1 VTQSYKTRLIH
12 AISTLMRQVKYANA
26 FKYEFIWDMTHA
38 WVMFHMNESP
48 TRIMTWSYKTW
59 LSFTKHAN
67 VFKYAQLCKSF
78 KCNTV
83 DSCHQHVDKFNARV
97 FKYEVAAVSRID
109 KTIGLFCRI
118 SSLLCGSFAK
128 ETYDFIHPT
137 KWGHPIC
144 TRLQE
149 CKWVLFNA
157 RMSHVLYDGVTSRS

>member
-1 VTQSYKTRLIH
+1 MRHDSCMSHVSYERVTYTNHDLIVQDM
-12 AISTLMRQVKYANA
+12 ALIQVC
-26 FKYEFIWDMTHA
+26 
-38 WVMFHMNESP
+38 
-48 TRIMTWSYKTW
+48 
-59 LSFTKHAN
+59 TKHAN

-128 ETYDFIHPT
+128 ETYDFIDPT
-137 KWGHPIC
+137 NRGYLISCEWKCVSLNVCVSTLKVCI
-144 TRLQE
+144 
-149 CKWVLFNA
+149 
-157 RMSHVLYDGVTSRS
+157 